1 MEVGR
6 DGESL
11 FVFSI
16 IEFSEAREGC
26 LFIKLLDAKND
37 VGLGGDGG
45 DELGVSADESDMFTS
60 IELIAFVLFG
70 DGMDKSRAKRE
81 FEAEFVFCIFVK
93 LLLLLDGELFMWDE
107 VFLGDKCWFS
117 LIFEDRET
125 FDWMA
130 IGSEFVNSVDVG
142 WKLVWVVVDDEQ
154 ESIWK
159 DDGDDLEKTPLLLLL
174 LLLLLPGVLDFWA
187 SSIELV
193 VLVRTGALLLMIDDW
208 GFLLI
213 FSGCGVW
220 HLFESSSSEDKEI
233 IESLG
238 LDGWMSS
245 KCWSLFLEEIEFF
258 LLKK

>member
-1 MEVGR
+1 MVEVGR

-93 LLLLLDGELFMWDE
+93 LLLLLDGELFM
-107 VFLGDKCWFS
+107 
-117 LIFEDRET
+117 
-125 FDWMA
+125 
-130 IGSEFVNSVDVG
+130 
-142 WKLVWVVVDDEQ
+142 
-154 ESIWK
+154 
-159 DDGDDLEKTPLLLLL
+159 
-174 LLLLLPGVLDFWA
+174 
-187 SSIELV
+187 
-193 VLVRTGALLLMIDDW
+193 
-208 GFLLI
+208 
-213 FSGCGVW
+213 
-220 HLFESSSSEDKEI
+220 
-233 IESLG
+233 
-238 LDGWMSS
+238 
-245 KCWSLFLEEIEFF
+245 
-258 LLKK
+258 